1 MTIEKSWL
9 KPEDEALHPA
19 ALECLAIYMKTR
31 LQEQT
36 LERDAMLQQLAGE
49 FDLREAADKR

>member
-1 MTIEKSWL
+1 MTQKTWM
-9 KPEDEALHPA
+9 KPADEPLHPA
-19 ALECLAIYMKTR
+19 ALECLAIYVKTR